1 MKKLVKKKR
10 GRKVPDGIIAAR
22 IAMRD
27 MERETLGDGFHAR
40 TRAVRNKKRYS
51 RKAKHPK
58 SVEE

>member
-1 MKKLVKKKR
+1 M
-10 GRKVPDGIIAAR
+10 PDGIIAAR